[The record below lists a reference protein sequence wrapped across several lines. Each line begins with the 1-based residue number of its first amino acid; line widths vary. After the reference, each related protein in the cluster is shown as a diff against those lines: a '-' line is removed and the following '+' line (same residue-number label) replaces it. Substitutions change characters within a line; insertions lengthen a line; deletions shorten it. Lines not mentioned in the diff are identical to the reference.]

1 MSKNKLKKFA
11 EMGRFPNVFQNFDFH
26 DPQLIGKEGK
36 EVELKG
42 KWKTAYFDNQH
53 PITLELA
60 CGRGEYTVNLAKLN
74 PDRNFIGVDVK
85 GARMHKG
92 AKMALYENLSNVA
105 FLRIRI
111 EQIDVFFDKGEVD
124 EIWITFPDPFLKPTD
139 RNKRLTSP
147 LFLGR
152 YRNILSSPGTVHLKT
167 DSGPLYEYTNQ
178 IADELEGVKIN
189 YNDPDIYK
197 GKLPIPELE
206 IKTHY
211 EKMHLAEGKDIKY
224 IQMEILASLE

>member
-26 DPQLIGKEGK
+26 DPQLIGKEGAK
-36 EVELKG
+36 ADLKG
-42 KWKTAYFDNQH
+42 KWRGAYFENQN

-60 CGRGEYTVNLAKLN
+60 CGRGEYTVNLARQH
-74 PDRNFIGVDVK
+74 PERNFIGVDVK

-92 AKMALYENLSNVA
+92 AKMALDENLNNVA

-111 EQIDVFFDKGEVD
+111 EQIDAFFENGEVG

-147 LFLGR
+147 PFLGI
-152 YRNILSSPGTVHLKT
+152 YRNLLSPPGTVHLKT
-167 DSGPLYEYTNQ
+167 DSGPLFEYTKQ
-178 IADELEGVKIN
+178 IADEMKGVNIKF
-189 YNDPDIYK
+189 NDPDIYK
-197 GKLPIPELE
+197 GELPVPELE

-211 EKMHLAEGKDIKY
+211 EKMHLADGKDIKY
-224 IQMEILASLE
+224 IQMEILASKK